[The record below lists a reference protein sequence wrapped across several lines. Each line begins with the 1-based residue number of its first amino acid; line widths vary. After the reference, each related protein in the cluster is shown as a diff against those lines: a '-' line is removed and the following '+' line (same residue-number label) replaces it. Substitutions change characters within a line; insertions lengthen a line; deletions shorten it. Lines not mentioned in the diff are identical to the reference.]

1 MTTDIGFCNLE
12 DSLTRAAEIMWQ
24 KDCGVVPVVDEEQK
38 VVGMIT
44 DRDICIAATTRN
56 QKPSDIKA
64 KEMIN
69 REVISC
75 VANDRLETAL
85 KKMRRNQ
92 LKRLPIT
99 GENGELVGI
108 LSIADV
114 LLCEQ
119 KAKKLRKKIYQ
130 TLKAIGTSRPIVLK
144 EIVRSAEILSA
155 NVQ

>member
-12 DSLTRAAEIMWQ
+12 DNLTKAAEIMWQ
-24 KDCGVVPVVDEEQK
+24 KDCGVVPIVDEEQK
-38 VVGMIT
+38 VIGMIT
-44 DRDICIAATTRN
+44 DRDICIAAATRN
-56 QKPSDIKA
+56 QKTSDIKA

-75 VANDRLETAL
+75 AANDRLETAL
-85 KKMRRNQ
+85 KKMRRYQ

-99 GENGELVGI
+99 NENSKLVGI
-108 LSIADV
+108 LSIADI

-119 KAKKLRKKIYQ
+119 KAKKLRKKIYL

-144 EIVRSAEILSA
+144 EISDNTKVLSA
-155 NVQ
+155 NF

>member
-12 DSLTRAAEIMWQ
+12 DNLTKAAEIMWQ
-24 KDCGVVPVVDEEQK
+24 KDCGVVPIVDEEQK

-44 DRDICIAATTRN
+44 DRDICIAAATRN
-56 QKPSDIKA
+56 QKTSDIKA

-69 REVISC
+69 GEIIGC
-75 VANDRLETAL
+75 VASDDIETAL
-85 KKMRRNQ
+85 KKMRKNQ

-108 LSIADV
+108 LSIADI
-114 LLCEQ
+114 LLCGQ
-119 KAKKLRKKIYQ
+119 KAKKLRKKIYL

-144 EIVRSAEILSA
+144 EISDNRHLC
-155 NVQ
+155 